1 MEVHMLKAAL
11 IVAATAVVC
20 FATGF
25 WTESTMA
32 RQPTFAATGFPATI
46 SPAEMQLN
54 VKPSD
59 LPVQYMEADYI

>member
-1 MEVHMLKAAL
+1 MLRATL
-11 IVAATAVVC
+11 IVASTAVVC
-20 FATGF
+20 FAAGF

-32 RQPTFAATGFPATI
+32 RQPALAATSVPATI
-46 SPAEMQLN
+46 SPAEMQLK